1 MQIYFKR
8 TGGFMGQSITRVVD
22 TAVLPNETAVNLQ
35 ALVHQADFFDLP
47 TDANSPNTDLQNDGQ
62 FEYTLLINDGKSE
75 HHKIKR
81 CDDTV
86 SDTLWPL
93 LRELTTLARTEHS
106 HPIEDFPN

>member
-8 TGGFMGQSITRVVD
+8 TGGFMGQSIMRVVD
-22 TAVLPNETAVNLQ
+22 TAVLPDETAVTLQ
-35 ALVHQADFFDLP
+35 TLVHQADFFALP
-47 TDANSPNTDLQNDGQ
+47 TEAAAPPNGDR
-62 FEYTLLINDGKSE
+62 FEYTLLIDDGNVQQ
-75 HHKIKR
+75 HTVKR

-106 HPIEDFPN
+106 RPIEDFPN